1 MIKRKPASEPY
12 TLEWLMRWTIPEPNS
27 GCWLWTGTLNPG
39 GYGCVGFQGKTKGAH
54 RVAYML
60 ANGSIPAG
68 MDLDHLCRVRCCVN
82 PGHLEAVTR
91 SVNLRRGEAGQ
102 NLVSKALAKT
112 HCPAGHP
119 YQGDNLYVD
128 KRGRRAC
135 ITCQRQNV
143 REWRARN
150 RNITCEG
157 IAA

>member
-60 ANGSIPAG
+60 ANGSISAG
-68 MDLDHLCRVRCCVN
+68 MDLDHLCRVRCYVN

-112 HCPAGHP
+112 HCQPATLTKATT
-119 YQGDNLYVD
+119 YMSISAAVE
-128 KRGRRAC
+128 RASRAKDR
-135 ITCQRQNV
+135 TCANGAPV
-143 REWRARN
+143 
-150 RNITCEG
+150 
-157 IAA
+157 IATSPAKA